1 MNKDIFQNLL
11 KIDRDLIK
19 IDKKLSILKILTPI
33 NIEEEKKKFIESE
46 GKYIPKLKYKKLNL
60 NLEAIRDFISNIK
73 IEKTELKG
81 IYKRKK
87 QEILDKIN
95 FLDAFLEQ
103 NLKKLNK
110 YSQKIYWNVIMG
122 NLIYSTKLL
131 ENKKNIIH
139 RNNFIDINDIKSI
152 ISDYNKTYS
161 TKLIIEEKDIVSR
174 CIIFED
180 TLYIKNNSNI
190 DNSEIRS
197 IIAHEFEWHY
207 LRKINWRKQKLKIFS
222 YWTAW
227 YMWLEEWI
235 ATYNQDPFIDSS
247 YEKYFFNAERYYFIN
262 YIQKHNYEEL
272 INELKKYY
280 ENDFSKIFDMLVR
293 LKRWLNNISKNYCFT
308 KDLAYVN
315 WYLDLIKFIENWW
328 NIKELYF
335 WKIWLNDLE
344 EIKKAQLVKIDLNK
358 LKIPLFY

>member
-11 KIDRDLIK
+11 KIDKYLIK
-19 IDKKLSILKILTPI
+19 IDKKLSILKILTPT
-33 NIEEEKKKFIESE
+33 NIEEEKGKFIESE
-46 GKYIPKLKYKKLNL
+46 GKYIPELKYKKLKL
-60 NLEAIRDFISNIK
+60 NLEEISIFISNIK
-73 IEKTELKG
+73 IEKTELQG

-95 FLDAFLEQ
+95 FLNAFLEQ
-103 NLKKLNK
+103 DIKKLNK
-110 YSQKIYWNVIMG
+110 YSQKIYWNVILE
-122 NLIYSTKLL
+122 NLVYSIELL
-131 ENKKNIIH
+131 KNKKNIIPQNDFIGI
-139 RNNFIDINDIKSI
+139 NNIKDIVKE
-152 ISDYNKTYS
+152 YNKIYS
-161 TKLIIEEKDIVSR
+161 INLNVVEKDIVSR

-190 DNSEIRS
+190 EKSELRS

-207 LRKINWRKQKLKIFS
+207 LRKTNWRKQKLKIFS

-247 YEKYFFNAERYYFIN
+247 YEKYFFNAERYYFVD
-262 YIQKHNYEEL
+262 YIQKHNYKEL

-293 LKRWLNNISKNYCFT
+293 LKRWLNNVSKKYCFT
-308 KDLAYVN
+308 KDLAYIN
-315 WYLDLIKFIENWW
+315 GYIDLIKFIENWW

-344 EIKKAQLVKIDLNK
+344 EIKKANFLNTNK
-358 LKIPLFY
+358 LKIPKFYNN